1 MTLVGRGGSTR
12 SAGEA
17 GEMWRVNTVKLGA
30 GKPKQ
35 ERFNERAAVE
45 LRAAGAVRKW
55 FVGAENPPEQ
65 GRLQC

>member
-1 MTLVGRGGSTR
+1 MTLVGRYGSTR

-35 ERFNERAAVE
+35 ERFNERAVE
-45 LRAAGAVRKW
+45 VPAAGAARKW